1 MKTYIVRRILQSIP
15 LLIGIT
21 IVVFFISHASPGSP
35 VSKFMDPNMTSQE
48 KARLEARFGLDQP
61 IYKRYISWVSEAVL
75 ERNLG
80 YSTLYAQ
87 PVTSV
92 IKDHMWNTF
101 ALSLFA
107 MIISL
112 VVGIPTGIIS
122 ATKQYTLTDGA
133 LTVFSL
139 LGISMPSFFFG
150 LLLLKVF
157 AIDLQWLPLSGM
169 ITPGIRDLGTIA
181 VFKDIFNHAILPA
194 VVLGLGASASFMR
207 YTRSSMLEVIRQD
220 YIMTARAKGL
230 RERVVIY
237 KHALRNA
244 LIPIITLLGFRIP
257 LLFSGAILVETIF
270 GWPGMGKIAIDAIN
284 NRDYPLLMGT
294 SLLLS
299 SLTLLGNLM
308 ADIMYGF
315 ADPRIKYD

>member
-61 IYKRYISWVSEAVL
+61 IYQRYISWISEAVL

-101 ALSLFA
+101 SLSLFA

-112 VVGIPTGIIS
+112 AVGIPTGIIS

-169 ITPGIRDLGTIA
+169 MTPGVRELGA
-181 VFKDIFNHAILPA
+181 LALYKDIFIHAILPA

>member
-1 MKTYIVRRILQSIP
+1 
-15 LLIGIT
+15 
-21 IVVFFISHASPGSP
+21 
-35 VSKFMDPNMTSQE
+35 MDPNMTSQE

-61 IYKRYISWVSEAVL
+61 IYQRYISWISEAVL

-101 ALSLFA
+101 SLSLFA

-112 VVGIPTGIIS
+112 AVGIPTGIIS

-169 ITPGIRDLGTIA
+169 ITPGVRNLGIIA
-181 VFKDIFNHAILPA
+181 VYKDVFKHAILPA

-270 GWPGMGKIAIDAIN
+270 GWPGMGKIAIDSIN